1 MLPISRPSAAY
12 TQQHRTVQQFDPSSL
27 VSSMFSGLSNCTINI
42 TPQHLNINL
51 QPPVMTHV
59 DEFDEF
65 DALVS
70 SLPQDY

>member
-1 MLPISRPSAAY
+1 
-12 TQQHRTVQQFDPSSL
+12 
-27 VSSMFSGLSNCTINI
+27 MFSGLI

-51 QPPVMTHV
+51 QPPIMTQV

-70 SLPQDY
+70 SLPQHY